1 MKVLLTVCD
10 LESMPRE
17 KSLFLIGV
25 WLILLAYFIGLP
37 TEIKNYL
44 FIATGLLIIFLSYR
58 SSIKDFSD
66 GRKEYQSHEELVH
79 KPTPKPET
87 FAKEPEKKK
96 VITRKIFKLKP
107 EAVVEKRI
115 EEVAPATKEED
126 ILQKSILE
134 LPSYQKIEDNSFK
147 IRRARIR
154 RKPKV
159 MREEVFGSAREEE
172 KVYTPPSTN
181 IYEEEDDVIV
191 ISSDG
196 DK

>member
-1 MKVLLTVCD
+1 MKVLLTVYD

-96 VITRKIFKLKP
+96 VITRKIFKIKP
-107 EAVVEKRI
+107 ETLAEKKI
-115 EEVAPATKEED
+115 EEVPVVKEED
-126 ILQKSILE
+126 ILQKSISE
-134 LPSYQKIEDNSFK
+134 LPSYQKIEDSSFK
-147 IRRARIR
+147 IRKARIR

-159 MREEVFGSAREEE
+159 MREEVFGSATEEE
-172 KVYTPPSTN
+172 KIYTTPSTN

>member
-1 MKVLLTVCD
+1 MKVLLTVYD

-87 FAKEPEKKK
+87 FVKEPEKKK
-96 VITRKIFKLKP
+96 VITRKIFNIKTETIP
-107 EAVVEKRI
+107 EKKV
-115 EEVAPATKEED
+115 EEVLAVKEED
-126 ILQKSILE
+126 ILQKSISE
-134 LPSYQKIEDNSFK
+134 LPSYQKIEDSSFK
-147 IRRARIR
+147 IRKARIR
-154 RKPKV
+154 RKPKA
-159 MREEVFGSAREEE
+159 MREEVFGSTREEE
-172 KVYTPPSTN
+172 KVYTTPSTN